1 MGTSAGNGYLVTEA
15 MTATPDK
22 LRLMLIDGAIRF
34 GQSARQHWQASRDE
48 QAGEAII
55 RCQEIVTELI
65 CGLNPTEQPELVRKI
80 RGVYMFVFR
89 TLTAAHVE
97 HSDGKLTQALKILE
111 IERDTW
117 REVCQR
123 FVTPEPLGNAAELVH
138 ESFSL
143 EA

>member
-1 MGTSAGNGYLVTEA
+1 MQPSARDSYLVTEA
-15 MTATPDK
+15 MTATPQK
-22 LRLMLIDGAIRF
+22 LQLMLIDGAIRF
-34 GQSARQHWQASRDE
+34 AQIARQHYRASRHE
-48 QAGEAII
+48 EAGEAII
-55 RCQEIVTELI
+55 RCQEIVTELV
-65 CGLNPTEQPELVRKI
+65 CGLNPTDHPELVRKV

-89 TLTAAHVE
+89 TLTAAHV
-97 HSDGKLTQALKILE
+97 HNDDDQLAKALKILE

-123 FVTPEPLGNAAELVH
+123 FSAPAPLSIAAELPH

>member
-1 MGTSAGNGYLVTEA
+1 MQSSVRDNYLATEA
-15 MTATPDK
+15 MTAAPQK
-22 LRLMLIDGAIRF
+22 LQLMLIDGAIRF
-34 GQSARQHWQASRDE
+34 IQTARQHRQAGRDE
-48 QAGEAII
+48 QAGEAIV

-65 CGLNPTEQPELVRKI
+65 CGLNPTVQPELVRKI

-89 TLTAAHVE
+89 TLTAAHVQN
-97 HSDGKLTQALKILE
+97 DDDQLAKALKILE

-123 FVTPEPLGNAAELVH
+123 FSAPAPLSIAAELPH

>member
-1 MGTSAGNGYLVTEA
+1 V
-15 MTATPDK
+15 
-22 LRLMLIDGAIRF
+22 
-34 GQSARQHWQASRDE
+34 
-48 QAGEAII
+48 

-65 CGLNPTEQPELVRKI
+65 CGLNPAEQPELVRKI

-89 TLTAAHVE
+89 TLTAAHVDHDE
-97 HSDGKLTQALKILE
+97 SKLLQALKILDL
-111 IERDTW
+111 ERDTW

-123 FVTPEPLGNAAELVH
+123 FTITGPAALVDAGALPH

>member
-1 MGTSAGNGYLVTEA
+1 MHSTARDNYLVTEA
-15 MTATPDK
+15 MTATPHK
-22 LRLMLIDGAIRF
+22 LRLMLIDGAIRT
-34 GQSARQHWQASRDE
+34 GQSARQHRQAGRDE
-48 QAGEAII
+48 QAGEAIV

-65 CGLNPTEQPELVRKI
+65 CGLDPTEQPELVSKI

-89 TLTAAHVE
+89 KLTAAHV
-97 HSDGKLTQALKILE
+97 HNDDGELAQALRILE
-111 IERDTW
+111 VERDTW

-123 FVTPEPLGNAAELVH
+123 FVTPTPLGNAVELPH